1 MINWIYFD
9 ALILNRDSAIKLLL
23 NLDFLFGLAN
33 GDGDDVLV
41 LVIGDECADDL
52 ANGDGDGDDDTV
64 VDCEGD
70 ECGDDLANGDD
81 DGEEYEDELG
91 DGGGDDFRI
100 LMGAT

>member
-23 NLDFLFGLAN
+23 NLDFLFG
-33 GDGDDVLV
+33 
-41 LVIGDECADDL
+41 L

>member
-1 MINWIYFD
+1 MVMVFWFWSLVMNVVID
-9 ALILNRDSAIKLLL
+9 
-23 NLDFLFGLAN
+23 LAN
-33 GDGDDVLV
+33 GDGDD
-41 LVIGDECADDL
+41 DS
-52 ANGDGDGDDDTV
+52 V

-91 DGGGDDFRI
+91 DGRGDDFLI

>member
-1 MINWIYFD
+1 M
-9 ALILNRDSAIKLLL
+9 L

-33 GDGDDVLV
+33 GDGDGVLV
-41 LVIGDECADDL
+41 LVIGDECGDDL
-52 ANGDGDGDDDTV
+52 ANGDGDGDDDSV

-91 DGGGDDFRI
+91 DGRGDDFFI